1 VYATPAIPPATP
13 WLDAAPP
20 PAPTLAVTTSGTA
33 LTVAIT
39 PGAGEGAYR
48 WLVRWRDGTT
58 WRQRV
63 YPSTLRSVALTA
75 PAGVS
80 AVDGIVV
87 NALDAVWNASADAVW
102 RPGS

>member
-1 VYATPAIPPATP
+1 
-13 WLDAAPP
+13 
-20 PAPTLAVTTSGTA
+20 
-33 LTVAIT
+33 
-39 PGAGEGAYR
+39 
-48 WLVRWRDGTT
+48 VRWRDGTT

-63 YPSTLRSVALTA
+63 YPATQRSVALTA